1 MSGHKMEWGILAL
14 IRKKIRDYLTR
25 TSLKN
30 ILLWLF
36 LPVFILCILGN
47 LFLTNVMV
55 RRLVKEN
62 ATASILTMVSQ
73 TNQYLYYRL
82 SLVFEQMVLFEQSPD
97 FAVLVTAAG
106 DVELKRMEHY
116 VKAFNRLQQLY
127 YDSYSVLESVLLA
140 VQRGS
145 MPTEVIYQS
154 YYSPNNVDFSFSMI
168 LNGEPLIDQGTKSY
182 QWYNLHR
189 NTIYPNIYTDN
200 QTASLYKMIG
210 DKNSPSRSFLLFN
223 FKNQFFRQIFGD
235 TQVTRNGYLALLDN
249 KAIMHF
255 SPQGNRYGTGEDI
268 LRLIEDDKRDSGS
281 LTFRTKDHSQMLVIW
296 ESLKL
301 GDWKLAAI
309 LPEAD
314 LMTQVGS
321 LRFITVICS
330 LLAIVF
336 ALILSLLVIRLIS
349 NPIARWVSKIG
360 GLSSGSDDILLDD
373 VICAETMELNRG
385 IIRLM
390 NQVRRLAREKLTEQ
404 DKKRELEIR
413 ILHEQIKPHFL
424 YNALYSVEQLS
435 LMGEYEKMTGII
447 RSLTGY
453 YRLSLSKGRDLI
465 ELKNE
470 IGHAEYYLSIQMIQ
484 SKKISYTLDI
494 ENNLRETKIVKL
506 SLQPLLENAIFH
518 AMKHEEDLCLR
529 IRGEKIGGDLKI
541 DVEDNGVGMP
551 EEKTSAL
558 NRAFTTDDWQGLNDV
573 YGLRNVHERLR
584 LHYGV
589 PYGLSIRSIPEEGT
603 TVSILVPFSG
613 GGGDKD

>member
-1 MSGHKMEWGILAL
+1 MERGIFVLVQ
-14 IRKKIRDYLTR
+14 RKIRDYLTR

-36 LPVFILCILGN
+36 LPVFVFCIVAN

-62 ATASILTMVSQ
+62 ATASIMTLVSQ

-82 SLVFEQMVLFEQSPD
+82 NLVFEQMVLFEQSSD

-106 DVELKRMEHY
+106 DMELKRMEHY

-127 YDSYSVLESVLLA
+127 YDSYSVLESVLVA

-145 MPTEVIYQS
+145 MPTEVFYQS

-168 LNGEPLIDQGTKSY
+168 LNGEPLIAQGAKSY

-200 QTASLYKMIG
+200 QTASLYRMIG
-210 DKNSPSRSFLLFN
+210 DESSPSRSFLLFN
-223 FKNQFFRQIFGD
+223 FKNEFFQQIFGE
-235 TQVTRNGYLALLDN
+235 TRVTRNGYLALLDN
-249 KAIMHF
+249 QAVMRF
-255 SPQGNRYGTGEDI
+255 SPWGNRYGIGEDI
-268 LRLIEDDKRDSGS
+268 LARIEKDRRDSGS
-281 LTFRTKDHSQMLVIW
+281 LAFRAKDHSPMLVIW
-296 ESLKL
+296 ESLGL
-301 GDWKLAAI
+301 GNWKLAAV

-314 LMTQVGS
+314 LMAQAGS
-321 LRFITVICS
+321 LRFITIVCS

-336 ALILSLLVIRLIS
+336 ALVLSLLVIRLIS

-385 IIRLM
+385 ITGLM
-390 NQVRRLAREKLTEQ
+390 NQVRLLAREKLAEQ

-424 YNALYSVEQLS
+424 YNALYSVEQLG

-447 RSLTGY
+447 RSLNGY

-470 IGHAEYYLSIQMIQ
+470 IAHAEYYLGIQMIR

-494 ENNLRETKIVKL
+494 ENDLMETKIVKL
-506 SLQPLLENAIFH
+506 SLQPLLENAVFH
-518 AMKHEEDLCLR
+518 AMKHKEDLRLQIKGKKIDRDLR
-529 IRGEKIGGDLKI
+529 I
-541 DVEDNGVGMP
+541 DVEDNGIGIP
-551 EEKTSAL
+551 EEKTGAL
-558 NRAFTTDDWQGLNDV
+558 NRAFAAGDWQGLSDV

-589 PYGLSIRSIPEEGT
+589 PYGLSIKSIPDEGT
-603 TVSILVPFSG
+603 TVSILVPFSAG
-613 GGGDKD
+613 TREEN

>member
-1 MSGHKMEWGILAL
+1 MERGILAL

-36 LPVFILCILGN
+36 LPVFILCIVAN
-47 LFLTNVMV
+47 LFLTNIMV
-55 RRLVKEN
+55 RRQVKEN
-62 ATASILTMVSQ
+62 AVSSILTLVSQ

-82 SLVFEQMVLFEQSPD
+82 NLVFEQMVLFEQSSD
-97 FAVLVTAAG
+97 FAVLVTASG
-106 DVELKRMEHY
+106 DAELKRMEHY

-127 YDSYSVLESVLLA
+127 YDSYSVLESVLVA

-145 MPTEVIYQS
+145 MPVEVFYQS
-154 YYSPNNVDFSFSMI
+154 YYSPNNVDFSFSML
-168 LNGEPLIDQGTKSY
+168 LNGLPLIDQGQGSY
-182 QWYNLHR
+182 QWYNLHQ

-200 QTASLYKMIG
+200 RTASLYKMIG

-223 FKNQFFRQIFGD
+223 FKNQFFQQIFGE
-235 TQVTRNGYLALLDN
+235 TQVTRNGYLVLLGSGAL
-249 KAIMHF
+249 MHF
-255 SPQGNRYGTGEDI
+255 SPQGSRYGIGEELLD
-268 LRLIEDDKRDSGS
+268 LIEKEGRDSGS
-281 LTFRTKDHSQMLVIW
+281 LAFRTADHSRMLVIW

-314 LMTQVGS
+314 LMSQVGN
-321 LRFITVICS
+321 LRFITLVCS

-336 ALILSLLVIRLIS
+336 ALVLSLLVIRLIS
-349 NPIARWVSKIG
+349 NPITRWVGKIG

-385 IIRLM
+385 ITRLM
-390 NQVRRLAREKLTEQ
+390 NQVRRLAREKLAEQ

-424 YNALYSVEQLS
+424 YNALYSVEQLG

-447 RSLTGY
+447 RSLNGY

-470 IGHAEYYLSIQMIQ
+470 IAHAEYYLSIQMIR

-494 ENNLRETKIVKL
+494 EKGLEETKIVKL
-506 SLQPLLENAIFH
+506 SLQPLLENAVFH
-518 AMKHEEDLCLR
+518 AMKHKEDLRLGIKGR
-529 IRGEKIGGDLKI
+529 RIGGDLRI
-541 DVEDNGVGMP
+541 DVEDNGIGMP
-551 EEKTSAL
+551 EEKTDAL
-558 NRAFTTDDWQGLNDV
+558 NRAFAAGDWQGLSDV

-589 PYGLSIRSIPEEGT
+589 PYGLSIKSVPEEGT
-603 TVSILVPFSG
+603 KVSILAPFSAG
-613 GGGDKD
+613 EGEG